1 MRTDFEITSFSDSR
15 YEELTIEISYKEQ
28 ILCQLNKDNGL
39 DKVEIEFFSDARLL
53 TEQDAMKCNL
63 EYFLQII
70 AEATDELKKN

>member
-63 EYFLQII
+63 EDFLQII